1 MPAFLRAWQRELDEH
16 YGRGGTTDA
25 RRRLRAR
32 LRDAGWSDEAVDA
45 LQEYLD
51 WTSQHQDGV
60 ISKRAVE
67 QPDPKSVIRGDV
79 ARYLLPNRR
88 IMSRED
94 EVGSTSAGTSASERM
109 AGYNPSPKTAA
120 TTQDALRRIRRR
132 LRAYLWR
139 QWQNGANRFKEL
151 RQRGLPKFHA
161 AVAAGCVTHIST
173 ASVSPVSM
181 FPPRLNPIEP
191 PWYGPV
197 CPVVW
202 EGRCREAFPYP
213 DQALLSDF
221 WPAALLTP
229 AADRRKQERGDHT
242 VNDNSQDVPVQLSV
256 ATSSPTSATML
267 KSDDR

>member
-1 MPAFLRAWQRELDEH
+1 MFLH
-16 YGRGGTTDA
+16 T
-25 RRRLRAR
+25 
-32 LRDAGWSDEAVDA
+32 
-45 LQEYLD
+45 
-51 WTSQHQDGV
+51 
-60 ISKRAVE
+60 
-67 QPDPKSVIRGDV
+67 
-79 ARYLLPNRR
+79 
-88 IMSRED
+88 
-94 EVGSTSAGTSASERM
+94 
-109 AGYNPSPKTAA
+109 
-120 TTQDALRRIRRR
+120 
-132 LRAYLWR
+132 
-139 QWQNGANRFKEL
+139 
-151 RQRGLPKFHA
+151 
-161 AVAAGCVTHIST
+161 
-173 ASVSPVSM
+173 
-181 FPPRLNPIEP
+181 LNPIEP

>member
-1 MPAFLRAWQRELDEH
+1 MRFSASRRADQRQQPGSSISPRSADPRPADEEGSEVAYRPEQMPAFLRAWQRELDEH

-161 AVAAGCVTHIST
+161 AVAAG
-173 ASVSPVSM
+173 SPTGFWRMSRHPAVQQALRNPY
-181 FPPRLNPIEP
+181 FHGLGLPRLYVP
-191 PWYGPV
+191 
-197 CPVVW
+197 
-202 EGRCREAFPYP
+202 A
-213 DQALLSDF
+213 QA
-221 WPAALLTP
+221 
-229 AADRRKQERGDHT
+229 
-242 VNDNSQDVPVQLSV
+242 
-256 ATSSPTSATML
+256 
-267 KSDDR
+267 